1 MNPLRCPAR
10 ACAGLLTL
18 VLLAACSDDN
28 VLSPP
33 DGADVADLKCTQYT
47 LPAASVTEI
56 RTGLLCTLL
65 QGAAC
70 GVENPERM
78 IDGDPFSNGEVI
90 YRAGLLDPL
99 LQGSAGLK
107 VSLPQTVPAGRL
119 ASFDIAIDTGLLAAT
134 VGRNITVRTLLNGEE
149 VESRGTGTLLALE
162 VFNLRSLLGIP
173 LDNDVQRGLVGFVNS
188 APFNEIELTVSSA
201 ILTVDLTSALRVYDV
216 CLNGTTGP

>member
-1 MNPLRCPAR
+1 MSTENKTDYRKTLNLPDTPFPMRGDLPKREPGILARWEAQGLYQQLRDNAFSEVLAR
-10 ACAGLLTL
+10 AFEVAGI
-18 VLLAACSDDN
+18 A
-28 VLSPP
+28 
-33 DGADVADLKCTQYT
+33 LK
-47 LPAASVTEI
+47 
-56 RTGLLCTLL
+56 
-65 QGAAC
+65 
-70 GVENPERM
+70 
-78 IDGDPFSNGEVI
+78 D
-90 YRAGLLDPL
+90 
-99 LQGSAGLK
+99 
-107 VSLPQTVPAGRL
+107 VSLDVDDRKTGVQGKVVLQSFDSGRL
-119 ASFDIAIDTGLLAAT
+119 ADGGRTELTICAAIDTGLLAAT